1 MRPFVLVSLV
11 LFILPATSRGDQVSD
26 RIENAKKL
34 YEEGSYSRAVSELK
48 AAIASIQ
55 SLQAD
60 GLKDA
65 FPKPLPGWSADEP
78 VSAQAGMQFLGG
90 GIAIRRRYRRE
101 GGEGEVEIG
110 IVTESP
116 LLQSVMMLLSNPLFT
131 AADKSKSKVTVG
143 NYSGIL
149 EFYNGKGELDL
160 VVGTKTLVTVG
171 GSSIDDGEI
180 LRRYAEKI
188 DFDRIRSVVGE

>member
-11 LFILPATSRGDQVSD
+11 LLILPATSRGDQVSD

-78 VSAQAGMQFLGG
+78 VSAQAGMQFLSG

-101 GGEGEVEIG
+101 GEEGEGDEMMAHVLLLGGLGPARPPDSVLVQGAGCGLARRNTVRVLLALEI
-110 IVTESP
+110 P
-116 LLQSVMMLLSNPLFT
+116 LGVDRKFGQVPAWIWCP
-131 AADKSKSKVTVG
+131 AARWQATRRP
-143 NYSGIL
+143 SGGWDPCL
-149 EFYNGKGELDL
+149 AG
-160 VVGTKTLVTVG
+160 
-171 GSSIDDGEI
+171 
-180 LRRYAEKI
+180 
-188 DFDRIRSVVGE
+188 